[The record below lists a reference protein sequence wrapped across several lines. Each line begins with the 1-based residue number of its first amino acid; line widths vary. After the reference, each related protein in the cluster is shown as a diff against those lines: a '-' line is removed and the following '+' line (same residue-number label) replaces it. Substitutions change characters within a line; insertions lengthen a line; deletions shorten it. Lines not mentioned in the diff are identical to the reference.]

1 MIRSRFDWPP
11 DNLRRKV
18 NRRAA
23 ATRAA
28 LILIFCSLGP
38 VPRRIALAF
47 SSSVAARSSPQGSP
61 QAADLVAQGFE
72 LLSRNDALHAEA
84 AFRKAIEVQPE
95 LAAAHRGLGLSL
107 WAGGN
112 PALALKELKVAAV
125 LDPGNAETRYDLAR
139 LAWELAGQS
148 GLGGP
153 GASKGQKGD
162 FLWPAG
168 CSLRP
173 ATTLRAPSL

>member
-11 DNLRRKV
+11 DKLRRKV

-28 LILIFCSLGP
+28 LFLIFCSLGP

-47 SSSVAARSSPQGSP
+47 SSSAAARSSP

-84 AFRKAIEVQPE
+84 AFRKAIEIQPE

-112 PALALKELKVAAV
+112 PALALKELKGAAV
-125 LDPGNAETRYDLAR
+125 VEPGNAETQYDPAR
-139 LAWELAGQS
+139 PAR
-148 GLGGP
+148 GLGGQAGP
-153 GASKGQKGD
+153 GGPRASKG
-162 FLWPAG
+162 P
-168 CSLRP
+168 
-173 ATTLRAPSL
+173 T

>member
-1 MIRSRFDWPP
+1 MIRSRFDWLP
-11 DNLRRKV
+11 DKLRRKV

-23 ATRAA
+23 AARAA
-28 LILIFCSLGP
+28 LFLIFCSLGP
-38 VPRRIALAF
+38 VPRRTVMAS
-47 SSSVAARSSPQGSP
+47 SSSVAARSSP

-95 LAAAHRGLGLSL
+95 LAAAHRGMGLSL

-112 PALALKELKVAAV
+112 PAPALKELKVAAV
-125 LDPGNAETRYDLAR
+125 LDPGNAETQYDFAR
-139 LAWELAGQS
+139 LAWELAGQA

>member
-11 DNLRRKV
+11 DKLRRKV

-28 LILIFCSLGP
+28 LFLIFCSLGP

-47 SSSVAARSSPQGSP
+47 SSSVAARSSPQ
-61 QAADLVAQGFE
+61 AVDLVAQGFE

-95 LAAAHRGLGLSL
+95 FAAAHRGLGLSL

-112 PALALKELKVAAV
+112 PAPALKELKVAAV
-125 LDPGNAETRYDLAR
+125 LDPGNAESRYDLAR

-162 FLWPAG
+162 YLWPAG
-168 CSLRP
+168 GSLWP
-173 ATTLRAPSL
+173 GRA